1 MTNIGFYK
9 LSGDQQGALKLVC
22 QLVKKTQQQQHQ
34 QQVLCLVPDNKSA
47 ESLDNL
53 LWGFEPTEFI
63 PHGRGANQYPVAITS
78 DPEPMD
84 HHQILINLQPEIPSW
99 FSRFERV
106 IEIIYKQ
113 ADYEQAKRNNFR
125 FYKERGYPL
134 SFHDLT
140 KQFAG

>member
-9 LSGDQQGALKLVC
+9 LGGDQQSALKLVC
-22 QLVKKTQQQQHQ
+22 QLVKKAQKQQ

-47 ESLDNL
+47 KSLDNL
-53 LWGFEPTEFI
+53 LWEFEPTEFI
-63 PHGRGANQYPVAITS
+63 PHGCGADHYPVAIIS
-78 DPEPMD
+78 NPEPVD
-84 HHQILINLQPEIPSW
+84 HHQILINLQPEIHSW

-106 IEIIYKQ
+106 IEIIYEQ

>member
-9 LSGDQQGALKLVC
+9 LGGDQNSAFKLAC
-22 QLVKKTQQQQHQ
+22 QLVKKACKSK
-34 QQVLCLVPDNKSA
+34 QQVLCLVPDNASA
-47 ESLDNL
+47 ELLDNM
-53 LWGFEPTEFI
+53 LWEFEPSEFI
-63 PHGRGANQYPVAITS
+63 PHGCGADHYPVAIIS

-84 HHQILINLQPEIPSW
+84 HHQILINLQPQIPSW

-106 IEIIYKQ
+106 LEIIYKQ
-113 ADYEQAKRNNFR
+113 SDYEQAKRNNFR

-140 KQFAG
+140 NQFAS

>member
-1 MTNIGFYK
+1 
-9 LSGDQQGALKLVC
+9 
-22 QLVKKTQQQQHQ
+22 
-34 QQVLCLVPDNKSA
+34 
-47 ESLDNL
+47 
-53 LWGFEPTEFI
+53 
-63 PHGRGANQYPVAITS
+63 
-78 DPEPMD
+78 MD
-84 HHQILINLQPEIPSW
+84 HHQILVNLLPEIPSW

>member
-9 LSGDQQGALKLVC
+9 LSGDQQSALKLVC
-22 QLVKKTQQQQHQ
+22 QLIKKAQNKQ

-47 ESLDNL
+47 ESLDNM

-63 PHGRGANQYPVAITS
+63 PHGCGADHYPVAIIS